1 MAKNAEY
8 QVGDEV
14 TVKGVVTRVGTNGGN
29 PEYTVAV
36 NDETSERPI
45 SVPQAVHPAAFT
57 NGPVEL
63 ASANQKTY
71 DEVRKDSE
79 KAQKELDENAEDE
92 AGSSSDAEESREKTA
107 TPDPKTT
114 PAGNASAAAKPAA
127 AKTNTTK

>member
-1 MAKNAEY
+1 MLGVNVMAKNAEY

-45 SVPQAVHPAAFT
+45 SVPQSVHPAAFT
-57 NGPVEL
+57 NGPLEL
-63 ASANQKTY
+63 AEANQKTY

-92 AGSSSDAEESREKTA
+92 AGSSSDPKQIRKETVS
-107 TPDPKTT
+107 PDPAKT
-114 PAGNASAAAKPAA
+114 PAGQGAKGTPQ
-127 AKTNTTK
+127 K